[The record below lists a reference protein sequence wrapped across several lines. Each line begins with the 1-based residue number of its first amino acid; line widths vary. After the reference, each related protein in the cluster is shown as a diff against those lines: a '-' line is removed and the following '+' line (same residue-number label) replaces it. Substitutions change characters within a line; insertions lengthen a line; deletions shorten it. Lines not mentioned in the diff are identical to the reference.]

1 MNLPFVGPGEHRL
14 RLASKL
20 LFEEVESGSRIV
32 QIGLDR
38 HRGGVIRSSE
48 VRDEDEV
55 GLLSPWSLRD
65 RKGDVA

>member
-1 MNLPFVGPGEHRL
+1 MGQM
-14 RLASKL
+14 A
-20 LFEEVESGSRIV
+20 V

-38 HRGGVIRSSE
+38 HRRGVIRSSE

-65 RKGDVA
+65 RTGDVA